1 MQLEKQ
7 KYGLFRVAQKIN
19 DNAYVLELP
28 FIWNISR
35 TFNVVELF
43 KYHPDDEVLC
53 ELNSRMSSLPSE
65 ED

>member
-7 KYGLFRVAQKIN
+7 KHGLFRVPQKIN
-19 DNAYVLELP
+19 DNAYVLQLP

-43 KYHPDDEVLC
+43 EYHSDDEMLY
-53 ELNSRMSSLPSE
+53 ELNSRMSSFPSE